1 MVHEQYSAL
10 YAQRKGSVSSYLHF
24 FPIYNFRRAC
34 WCSIASSPYS
44 FMFLGAGASS
54 DFSLKLPS
62 PLLYIRLTKLLL
74 GGPAL
79 RHLRFR
85 T

>member
-1 MVHEQYSAL
+1 
-10 YAQRKGSVSSYLHF
+10 
-24 FPIYNFRRAC
+24 
-34 WCSIASSPYS
+34 
-44 FMFLGAGASS
+44 MFLGASASS